1 MPQDFDINSI
11 PERKEKPIRVLHVFG
26 RLGLGGAESRIM
38 DLYRNIDKSQVQF
51 DFLVHS
57 DAQLPKGVKYSSQ
70 ELMKV
75 RKPEYFDEEI
85 KRLGGNIYAVPRLN
99 SKNILTYK
107 GYIESFFKA
116 NKGKWA
122 VVQGHMTSTAA
133 IYLPIAKKY
142 GAGITASHVRSG
154 GTDPGLKGKLT
165 EFLRRPFKKE
175 GVCDYYLSCTEA
187 AARHVYG
194 DELVDAGKVRVIP
207 NAINVDKFAYS
218 EDIRNKI
225 RNELGI
231 SNAIVIGHVGRFHYA
246 KNHEFLIR
254 VFAQI
259 VQLIREDDKGRYT
272 LIYGL
277 PLRLMLL
284 GEGPLMEDTKKL
296 VHELGMD
303 NRVLFLGNKSNVSDY
318 YQAMDYFCFP
328 SRYEGL
334 PGTVVEA
341 QAAGLQCLVSDSIT
355 TEVDITRLV
364 SRMSIELDPRQW
376 AMKVLDD
383 LVPRMDVYAHE
394 VPDERFD
401 NAFDRIYD
409 KDQGFGRISDGMGK
423 VLVDLPEEH
432 PYDRAHTSGYLADAI
447 KKAGFDAKTQAAM
460 MTYFYRHGSFRDD
473 ATRNL
478 REVP

>member
-11 PERKEKPIRVLHVFG
+11 PTRTKEPIRVLHVFG
-26 RLGLGGAESRIM
+26 RIGLGGAESRIM
-38 DLYRNIDKSQVQF
+38 DLYRNIDKSRVQF
-51 DFLVHS
+51 DFLVHC
-57 DAQLPKGVKYSSQ
+57 DAQLPAGVKYSSE

-75 RKPEYFDEEI
+75 RKPDYFDKEI
-85 KRLGGNIYAVPRLN
+85 RSLGGNIYAVPRLN
-99 SKNILTYK
+99 RRNILSYK
-107 GYIESFFKA
+107 SYIESFFKA
-116 NKGKWA
+116 NRGKWT

-142 GAGITASHVRSG
+142 GAGVTASHVRSG

-175 GVCDYYLSCTEA
+175 GTCDYYLSCTEA

-194 DELVDAGKVRVIP
+194 DELVDEGKVRIIP
-207 NAINVDKFAYS
+207 NAIDVDKFAYN
-218 EDIRNKI
+218 EETRDKI
-225 RNELGI
+225 RTELGI

-254 VFAQI
+254 VFAE
-259 VQLIREDDKGRYT
+259 VVNLIREDDKGRYT
-272 LIYGL
+272 LVYGL
-277 PLRLMLL
+277 PLRLILL
-284 GEGPLMEDTKKL
+284 GEGSLMNDAKRL
-296 VHELGMD
+296 VHELGID
-303 NRVLFLGNKSNVSDY
+303 SRVLFLGNKSNVSDY

-341 QAAGLQCLVSDSIT
+341 QAAGLQCLISDSIT
-355 TEVDITRLV
+355 SEVDITRLV
-364 SRMSIELDPRQW
+364 SRMSIELDPRVW
-376 AMKVLDD
+376 AEKILND
-383 LVPRMDVYAHE
+383 LVPRQDVYAHE
-394 VPDERFD
+394 VLDERFD

-409 KDQGFGRISDGMGK
+409 KDQGYGKISEAMGK

-432 PYDRAHTSGYLADAI
+432 PYDRAHTSSYLASAI
-447 KKAGFDAKTQAAM
+447 KKAGFDAQTQAVM
-460 MTYFYRHGSFRDD
+460 MTYFYEHGSFRDD
-473 ATRNL
+473 SGKKL

>member
-11 PERKEKPIRVLHVFG
+11 PERTKEPVRVLHVFG

-38 DLYRNIDKSQVQF
+38 DLYRNIDKNRVQF

-57 DAQLPKGVKYSSQ
+57 DADLPRGVKYSSE

-85 KRLGGNIYAVPRLN
+85 RRLGGHIYAVPRLS
-99 SKNILTYK
+99 SKNMLTYK
-107 GYIESFFKA
+107 SHIESFFKA
-116 NKGKWA
+116 NKGKWR

-142 GAGITASHVRSG
+142 GAGVTASHVRSG

-165 EFLRRPFKKE
+165 EFLRKPFKKE
-175 GVCDYYLSCTEA
+175 GACDYYLSCTEA

-194 DELVDAGKVRVIP
+194 DELVDAGKVTIIP
-207 NAINVDKFAYS
+207 NAINVDRYGYN
-218 EDIRNKI
+218 EEIRNKI
-225 RNELGI
+225 RAELGI

-246 KNHEFLIR
+246 KNHEFLIK
-254 VFAQI
+254 VFAEI

-284 GEGPLMEDTKKL
+284 GEGSLMDDAKRL

-303 NRVLFLGNKSNVSDY
+303 QRVLFLGNKSNVSDY

-364 SRMSIELDPRQW
+364 SRMSITDEPRAW
-376 AMKVLDD
+376 AQKILDD
-383 LVPRMDVYAHE
+383 LVPRQDIYAHE

-409 KDQGFGRISDGMGK
+409 KDLGYGRISGNSGS
-423 VLVDLPEEH
+423 VIVDLPEDH
-432 PYDRAHTSGYLADAI
+432 PYDRTHTSAYLAEAI
-447 KKAGFDAKTQAAM
+447 RRAGFDVHTQAAM
-460 MTYFYRHGSFRDD
+460 MTYFYEHGSFRDD
-473 ATRNL
+473 TGKKL

>member
-1 MPQDFDINSI
+1 MSQDFDLNSI
-11 PERKEKPIRVLHVFG
+11 PIREQKPVRVLHVFG

-38 DLYRNIDKSQVQF
+38 DLYRNIDKSRVQF
-51 DFLVHS
+51 DFLVHT
-57 DAQLPKGVKYSSQ
+57 DARLPAGVKYSSQ

-85 KRLGGNIYAVPRLN
+85 ERLGGHIYAVPRLTG
-99 SKNILTYK
+99 KNLLGYK
-107 GYIESFFKA
+107 SYIESFFKT
-116 NKGKWA
+116 NRSKWK

-142 GAGITASHVRSG
+142 GASITASHVRSG

-165 EFLRRPFKKE
+165 DFLRRPFKKE
-175 GVCDYYLSCTEA
+175 GTCDYYLSCTEA

-194 DELVDAGKVRVIP
+194 DALVDGGKVKIIP
-207 NAINVDKFAYS
+207 NAINVDKFAYD
-218 EDIRNKI
+218 EATRNKI
-225 RNELGI
+225 RTELSI

-254 VFAQI
+254 VFAEV
-259 VQLIREDDKGRYT
+259 VQRIREDDKGRYT

-284 GEGPLMEDTKKL
+284 GEGPLMDDAKRL
-296 VHELGMD
+296 VHELDMD
-303 NRVLFLGNKSNVSDY
+303 SRVLFLGNKSNVSDY

-364 SRMSIELDPRQW
+364 SRMSITLDPSVW
-376 AMKVLDD
+376 AQKILDD

-401 NAFDRIYD
+401 NAFDIIYD
-409 KDQGFGRISDGMGK
+409 KDQVFGRISGSMGK
-423 VLVDLPEEH
+423 VFEDLPEEH
-432 PYDRAHTSGYLADAI
+432 PYDRMHTSAYLGSAI
-447 KKAGFDAKTQAAM
+447 KRAGFDVSTQAVM
-460 MTYFYRHGSFRDD
+460 MTYFYENGSFRDD
-473 ATRNL
+473 FGRKL

>member
-11 PERKEKPIRVLHVFG
+11 PIRTKEPIRVLHVFG
-26 RLGLGGAESRIM
+26 RIGLGGAESRIM
-38 DLYRNIDKSQVQF
+38 DLYRNIDKTKVQF
-51 DFLVHS
+51 DFLVHC
-57 DAQLPKGVKYSSQ
+57 DTPLPAGVKYSSE

-75 RKPEYFDEEI
+75 RKPDYFDEEI

-99 SKNILTYK
+99 RKNILSYK

-116 NKGKWA
+116 NRGKWN

-142 GAGITASHVRSG
+142 GAGVTASHVRSG

-175 GVCDYYLSCTEA
+175 GTCDYYLSCTEA

-194 DELVDAGKVRVIP
+194 DELVDAGKVHIIP
-207 NAINVDKFAYS
+207 NAINVDKFAYN
-218 EDIRNKI
+218 EETRDKI
-225 RNELGI
+225 RTELGI

-254 VFAQI
+254 VFAE
-259 VQLIREDDKGRYT
+259 VVNLIREDDKGRYT

-284 GEGPLMEDTKKL
+284 GEGSLMADAKKL

-303 NRVLFLGNKSNVSDY
+303 SRVLFLGNKSNVSDY

-364 SRMSIELDPRQW
+364 SRMSIELDPRKW
-376 AMKVLDD
+376 AEKILND
-383 LVPRMDVYAHE
+383 LVPRQDVYAHE

-409 KDQGFGRISDGMGK
+409 KDQGYGKIPEAMGK

-432 PYDRAHTSGYLADAI
+432 PYDRTHTTAYLAQAI
-447 KKAGFDAKTQAAM
+447 KKAGFDARTQAVM
-460 MTYFYRHGSFRDD
+460 MTYFYEHGSFRDD
-473 ATRNL
+473 SGKKL

>member
-11 PERKEKPIRVLHVFG
+11 PERTRKPIRVLHVFG

-38 DLYRNIDKSQVQF
+38 DLYRNIDKNRVQF
-51 DFLVHS
+51 DFLVHT
-57 DAQLPKGVKYSSQ
+57 DAVLPKGIKYSSE

-85 KRLGGNIYAVPRLN
+85 KRLGGHIYAVPRLN
-99 SKNILTYK
+99 SKSILKYK
-107 GYIESFFKA
+107 GYINDFFKA
-116 NKGKWA
+116 NKGKWN

-165 EFLRRPFKKE
+165 EFLRKPFKKE
-175 GVCDYYLSCTEA
+175 GAADYYLSCTIA

-194 DELVDAGKVRVIP
+194 DELVDAGKVNIIP
-207 NAINVDKFAYS
+207 NAISVDKFSYN
-218 EDIRNKI
+218 EDVRNKI

-254 VFAQI
+254 VFAQV

-284 GEGPLMEDTKKL
+284 GEGPLMDDAKKL
-296 VHELGMD
+296 AHELEMD
-303 NRVLFLGNKSNVSDY
+303 SRILFLGNKSNVADY

-341 QAAGLQCLVSDSIT
+341 QAAGLQCLISDSIT
-355 TEVDITRLV
+355 PEVDITRLV
-364 SRMSIELDPRQW
+364 SRMSIEDDPRIW
-376 AMKVLDD
+376 AEKILND
-383 LVPRMDVYAHE
+383 LVPRQDIYAHE
-394 VPDERFD
+394 VPDERYD

-409 KDQGFGRISDGMGK
+409 KDQGYGRIPEGMGK

-432 PYDRAHTSGYLADAI
+432 PYDRAHTSVYLAETI
-447 KKAGFDAKTQAAM
+447 KRAGFDVRTQAVM
-460 MTYFYRHGSFRDD
+460 MTYFYEHGSFRDD
-473 ATRNL
+473 AGRNL